1 MRQKKQNPIT
11 KYCDN
16 NFGLTKKEFEIYSF
30 LVGEE
35 FLNYDTFD
43 CTKLI
48 TPNSTLVEINL
59 RYNIIDI
66 IISLEKE
73 FKICF
78 KFLEYIDLKT
88 IDEIIKLTIK
98 KIKGNKY
105 ERRIRKLTKAAFCL
119 L

>member
-1 MRQKKQNPIT
+1 MDKKKN
-11 KYCDN
+11 KNKEN
-16 NFGLTKKEFEIYSF
+16 NVFGLTKKEYEIYSF

-48 TPNSTLVEINL
+48 TPNSTLVEIGL

-66 IISLEKE
+66 IISLENEYKE
-73 FKICF
+73 HKIDF

>member
-1 MRQKKQNPIT
+1 MYKKKQNHIT
-11 KYCDN
+11 KNCEN

-48 TPNSTLVEINL
+48 TPNSTLVEIGL

-73 FKICF
+73 FKIDF
-78 KFLEYIDLKT
+78 KFLDYIDLKT

>member
-1 MRQKKQNPIT
+1 MNKDKNV
-11 KYCDN
+11 
-16 NFGLTKKEFEIYSF
+16 FGLTKKEFEIYSF

-35 FLNYDTFD
+35 FLNYDTFECD
-43 CTKLI
+43 KPI
-48 TPNSTLVEINL
+48 TPNTTLVEIGL

-66 IISLEKE
+66 IISLENEYAKYN
-73 FKICF
+73 IDF
-78 KFLEYIDLKT
+78 KFLEYIDLRT